1 MKAQNS
7 VYLISQSKQQK
18 NLPASSSFTVVSED
32 VLAQIP
38 CAHFMFALPS
48 QAQPL
53 EIPSVRISTQS
64 WFYSQVPKGPSAWNT
79 PVSL

>member
-7 VYLISQSKQQK
+7 VYVIRQSEQQK
-18 NLPASSSFTVVSED
+18 KNLQAAASLFLV
-32 VLAQIP
+32 IP
-38 CAHFMFALPS
+38 CAHFMFALTS

-53 EIPSVRISTQS
+53 EISRIRIFTQS
-64 WFYSQVPKGPSAWNT
+64 WAYPQVPKGPSAWNP